1 MTHTHTQGVDL
12 KNCKVNILNC
22 CLFLQ
27 LIAPDIILT
36 AGHCAGQFNQI
47 QLGRH
52 NIFDFNNTFES
63 YVIQDS
69 VLHPRARGDKVT
81 PEYDLFLVKIYG
93 RSELQPIILN
103 TDPNIPDET
112 GEELLATGWGTQEAS
127 STLLSPS
134 LQQVVLDYVTNEDC
148 LKIEGT
154 MTTLNKTI
162 HYETRIIPVT
172 MCAFDPMGR
181 DSCQGDSG
189 GPLMVNPTPDNT
201 TNDVQVGVVSFGF
214 DGCGSLIFPAIY
226 ARVSY
231 VAPWI
236 QEMVCKM
243 SNDPPARFGCP
254 SKPNQ
259 PDLSGELVII
269 NIQIELDDK
278 PAQNGWVIQSENEAG
293 IMVTYQSRPIF
304 FFADQEP
311 RGIVLESV
319 ELPNN
324 RQYTIAMMDSY
335 GNGMCCGENTARWPD
350 GGYGSLWIYQGSANA
365 SSKDLVPK
373 TLLVF
378 QSFVTFQFTVG
389 VLPTSSP
396 TATPAPSTSM
406 MPSSPPTM
414 TRPYVSIE
422 IKFDMYPEET
432 GWELEA
438 LVPNDAPIL
447 IAAQYPGAYANK
459 TGRII
464 EHVDLFIAGDDPIT
478 YRFRAADTDND
489 GICCSQGFGFY
500 RVWFGEAETGAKIVE
515 IDRFYVEKY
524 FDFSV
529 EDFGSSP
536 TSTSPSLPTS
546 AASFLGSMSSISLTF
561 LSTLLFLKAR
571 GV

>member
-1 MTHTHTQGVDL
+1 
-12 KNCKVNILNC
+12 
-22 CLFLQ
+22 

-36 AGHCAGQFNQI
+36 AGHCAGRFNQI

-52 NIFDFNNTFES
+52 NIFDFNSTFES

-69 VLHPRARGDKVT
+69 VLHPRARGDKQT
-81 PEYDLFLVKIYG
+81 PEYDFFLIKLYG
-93 RSELQPIILN
+93 RSELQPIMLN
-103 TDPNIPDET
+103 TDPNMPGAT
-112 GEELLATGWGTQEAS
+112 GEDLLVTGWGTLQAYS
-127 STLLSPS
+127 KILSPS
-134 LQQVVLDYVTNEDC
+134 LQRVVLDYVTNEDC

-154 MTTLNKTI
+154 TTTGNNTI
-162 HYETRIIPVT
+162 DFETRIIPVT
-172 MCAFDPMGR
+172 MCAIDLVGDG

-189 GPLMVNPTPDNT
+189 GPLMVNPTSDDAS
-201 TNDVQVGVVSFGF
+201 NDVQVGVVSFGF
-214 DGCGSLIFPAIY
+214 NGCGSPIFPGIY

-254 SKPNQ
+254 FKPNQ
-259 PDLSGELVII
+259 PDLSGELVTI

-278 PAQNGWVIQSENEAG
+278 PAQNGWIIQSENEAG

-311 RGIVLESV
+311 RGIVLEYV
-319 ELPNN
+319 KLPNN
-324 RQYTIAMMDSY
+324 RQYTITMLDSY
-335 GNGMCCGENTARWPD
+335 GNGMCCGGNSAHWPD
-350 GGYGSLWIYQGSANA
+350 GGDGSLWIYEGSANA
-365 SSKDLVPK
+365 SSNDLVPK
-373 TLLVF
+373 TLLLF
-378 QSFVTFQFTVG
+378 ESFDSFTFTVG

-396 TATPAPSTSM
+396 TVTPAPSITI
-406 MPSSPPTM
+406 MPSTSPTM
-414 TRPYVSIE
+414 SRPYVSIE
-422 IKFDMYPEET
+422 IKLDLHPEET

-447 IAAQYPGAYANK
+447 VAAQYPGAYANE

-464 EHVDLFIAGDDPIT
+464 EHVNLFLAGDDPIT
-478 YRFRAADTDND
+478 YRFRAADTSND
-489 GICCSQGFGFY
+489 GICCSSGFGFY
-500 RVWFGEAETGAKIVE
+500 RVWFGEPETGAKVVE

-524 FDFSV
+524 FDFIV

-536 TSTSPSLPTS
+536 TSAPPSSPTS
-546 AASFLGSMSSISLTF
+546 AASFLGSLSSFSMAF
-561 LSTLLFLKAR
+561 LSTSLLFIGLGRSNHGQVGGAN